1 MYILLVIDSHAHLD
15 FPQYD
20 SDRDEVIRTGFESGL
35 EALINIGTDLETSR
49 KSHDLTGRYEHI
61 YASVG
66 IHPHDAQACP
76 KDYLDRLRQI
86 VKSDPRK
93 KIVAIGEIGLDYY
106 RDLSPRDI
114 QQRVFRE
121 QLALAKDLNL
131 PVVVHIRE
139 SMSDSLQIIADSGAR
154 RGVLHSFPGNIV
166 EALRGIELGFSI
178 SFAGPITY
186 PKSSRP
192 EVAVA
197 IPLSRILVETDSPYL
212 TPQAFRGKRNR
223 PEYVKFVIAKLAEI
237 FAPYTFEDI
246 ERITSY
252 NARRLFN
259 LPMDNNGKIVYK
271 IRRSLYVNLTNR
283 CTSNC
288 HFCIK
293 HGKSGGYVAGHYLF
307 LKSEPSSS
315 DVHAAID
322 KEKDYDEVVFC
333 GLGEPTL
340 RLEEILEIADA
351 LKKRQIPVRLNT
363 NGHGSLI
370 NQIDL
375 PRKLKGRVDKVSVS
389 LNAQDADTYAKLCRP
404 DRGMDAYEAMLNF
417 IRGCVANG
425 IATESSVVDLPE
437 VDIDSCRQLAQRL
450 GAAFRVRKYQRIDQ

>member
-1 MYILLVIDSHAHLD
+1 MPCVIDSHAHLD

-20 SDRDEVIRTGFESGL
+20 SDRDEVILTGFVSGL
-35 EALINIGTDLETSR
+35 EAVINIGTDLETSR
-49 KSHDLTGRYEHI
+49 RSLELAGRYEHI
-61 YASVG
+61 CATVG

-76 KDYLDRLRQI
+76 GDYLDQLRKMI
-86 VKSDPRK
+86 KSDSGK
-93 KIVAIGEIGLDYY
+93 KIVAIGEIGLDYH

-114 QQRVFRE
+114 QRQVFSE
-121 QLALAKDLNL
+121 QLGLAEELKL

-139 SMSDSLQIIADSGAR
+139 SMADALQIIAESGVR
-154 RGVLHSFPGNIV
+154 SGVLHSFPGNID
-166 EALRGIELGFSI
+166 EARRGIELGFFI

-192 EVAVA
+192 EVAAA
-197 IPLSRILVETDSPYL
+197 IPSSRILVETDSPYL
-212 TPQAFRGKRNR
+212 TPQVFRGKRNR
-223 PEYVKFVIAKLAEI
+223 PENVKFVIAKLAEI
-237 FAPYTFEDI
+237 LAPYAFEDI
-246 ERITSY
+246 ERITSH

-259 LPMDNNGKIVYK
+259 LLMDNNGKIVYK
-271 IRRSLYVNLTNR
+271 IRRSLYINLTNR

-288 HFCIK
+288 HFCIR

-315 DVHAAID
+315 DVLAAID
-322 KEKDYDEVVFC
+322 KEKEYDEIVFC

-340 RLEEILEIADA
+340 RLEEMLKIAGI

-370 NQIDL
+370 NRIDL
-375 PRKLKGRVDKVSVS
+375 PRKLKGLVDRVSVS
-389 LNAQDADTYAKLCRP
+389 LDAQDPDIYVKLCRP
-404 DRGMDAYEAMLNF
+404 DHGREAYEAVLIF

-425 IATESSVVDLPE
+425 IATEASVVDLPE
-437 VDIDSCRQLAQRL
+437 VDLESCRQIALSL
-450 GAAFRVRKYQRIDQ
+450 GAAFRIRKFQPTSQ